1 MQKEEK
7 RDRVMRTTI
16 TSKYQTTI
24 PKAIREDLNIS
35 INDTLEWHVENGKIV
50 VLPMQKNFLKFR
62 NSVKTGSGDIE
73 NDIKLSRKRRTERYL

>member
-1 MQKEEK
+1 
-7 RDRVMRTTI
+7 MRTTI

-35 INDTLEWHVENGKIV
+35 IHDTLEWNVENGKIV

-62 NSVKTGSGDIE
+62 NAVKTGSGDIE

>member
-1 MQKEEK
+1 
-7 RDRVMRTTI
+7 VRTTI

-24 PKAIREDLNIS
+24 PKAVREDLSLS
-35 INDTLEWHVENGKIV
+35 IHDTLEWNVENGKIV

-62 NSVKTGSGDIE
+62 NAVKTGSGDIE

>member
-1 MQKEEK
+1 
-7 RDRVMRTTI
+7 MRTTI

-24 PKAIREDLNIS
+24 PKAIREDLKLS
-35 INDTLEWHVENGKIV
+35 IHDTLEWNVEDGKIV

-62 NSVKTGSGDIE
+62 NAVKTGSGNIE

>member
-1 MQKEEK
+1 
-7 RDRVMRTTI
+7 MRTII

-35 INDTLEWHVENGKIV
+35 INDTLEWNIENGRIV

-62 NSVKTGSGDIE
+62 NAVKTGSGDIE
-73 NDIKLSRKRRTERYL
+73 DDIKLSRKRRAERFR

>member
-1 MQKEEK
+1 
-7 RDRVMRTTI
+7 MRTTI

-24 PKAIREDLNIS
+24 PKAVREDLSLS
-35 INDTLEWHVENGKIV
+35 IHDTLEWNVENGKIV

-62 NSVKTGSGDIE
+62 NAVKTGSGDIE